1 MVLRALLAILEL
13 AREPQIRLM
22 SRRGQGV
29 LAIPVGSVLREQ
41 GIGIEKLE
49 YLQLQLFISFQVI
62 LLYTRTKSSGYF
74 ANFYAEKLL
83 FWFISILIIVV

>member
-22 SRRGQGV
+22 GRRGQGV
-29 LAIPVGSVLREQ
+29 LAIPVGSVLRER

-49 YLQLQLFISFQVI
+49 YLQLQLFISFQVV
-62 LLYTRTKSSGYF
+62 LLCVT
-74 ANFYAEKLL
+74 
-83 FWFISILIIVV
+83 

>member
-22 SRRGQGV
+22 GRRGQGV
-29 LAIPVGSVLREQ
+29 LAIPMGSVLREW

-49 YLQLQLFISFQVI
+49 PVDRAI
-62 LLYTRTKSSGYF
+62 F
-74 ANFYAEKLL
+74 AGLNSKL
-83 FWFISILIIVV
+83 